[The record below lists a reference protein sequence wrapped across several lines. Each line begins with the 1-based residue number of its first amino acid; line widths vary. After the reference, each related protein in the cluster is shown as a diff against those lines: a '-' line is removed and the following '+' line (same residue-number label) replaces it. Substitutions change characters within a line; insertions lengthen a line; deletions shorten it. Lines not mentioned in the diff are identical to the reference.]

1 MKQMII
7 SIDEGTD
14 FDNLPTD
21 QQEDIALAA
30 IQWPESIM
38 PGTEAVD
45 GKSLIL
51 IATIASVE
59 VIESMISNHSLEW
72 EVLAVEN
79 EVVDQ
84 SLLLPF
90 YSDVLAFD
98 EDGEQTGTEAVTDLT
113 GKIQT
118 FSGHSWSY

>member
-1 MKQMII
+1 MKQMIL

-14 FDNLPTD
+14 FELLPED
-21 QQEDIALAA
+21 QQADVMLAK
-30 IQWPESIM
+30 IQWPEAIM
-38 PGTEAVD
+38 SGTEAVN

-51 IATIASVE
+51 IATLASVE
-59 VIESMISNHSLEW
+59 VIESMIFNHSLDW
-72 EVLAVEN
+72 AVLAVED
-79 EVVDQ
+79 VTVDQ

-90 YSDVLAFD
+90 YSDVPVFD

>member
-14 FDNLPTD
+14 FDALPED
-21 QQEDIALAA
+21 QQADVNLAK
-30 IQWPESIM
+30 IQWPEAVMI
-38 PGTEAVD
+38 GTETVD

-51 IATIASVE
+51 IATTASVS
-59 VIESMISNHSLEW
+59 VIESMISNHSLDW
-72 EVLAVEN
+72 AVLAIEN
-79 EVVDQ
+79 IIVDQ
-84 SLLLPF
+84 SVLLPF
-90 YSDVLAFD
+90 YSDVPVFD